1 MHWCKSSWCWSQCL
15 VFRAETGVRWL
26 EWSLACP
33 ASTCLSVCSPSIILS
48 SAPPTPLTSLVPT
61 FEYYKLVRSLMF
73 CRYASVSRHEGR
85 RPREYSGICARG
97 ILRQLSVVISSF
109 IIRAP
114 WLCREN
120 IYNSSKYC
128 VTPQNYSV
136 IPRGHS
142 AMHHAGGGDQLC
154 FGRVIYYSCRP
165 IQYLSSHYEMSSAE
179 HKHNAHWAS
188 PFLTMGRRINIFVQ
202 TI

>member
-1 MHWCKSSWCWSQCL
+1 MVL
-15 VFRAETGVRWL
+15 VTVFSIPSGDRGAVTGVVTGL
-26 EWSLACP
+26 PSLHLFV
-33 ASTCLSVCSPSIILS
+33 CLFSLHHPLLS

-61 FEYYKLVRSLMF
+61 IEYYKLVRSLIF
-73 CRYASVSRHEGR
+73 CRYASGIRQPSWGPETQRIFGHLCSWHFEAVVSCH
-85 RPREYSGICARG
+85 
-97 ILRQLSVVISSF
+97 
-109 IIRAP
+109 IIIYHP
-114 WLCREN
+114 CSWLCREN
-120 IYNSSKYC
+120 IYNSSNYC

-179 HKHNAHWAS
+179 HKHNAHWAT